1 MPATTTRIPILL
13 ILCILLT
20 LLPGCSG
27 LVTPPPPPPIPCRT
41 FYVLQPGLCDGL
53 YLIYRV
59 IDGDTVILHGVG
71 RVRLA
76 NVDAPELDTPAG
88 IAARDELIA
97 RIGDGPVHVEFV
109 RRKKPSTAGPAGSV
123 VFDRYGRILA
133 KISP

>member
-13 ILCILLT
+13 ILCILLVLPSC
-20 LLPGCSG
+20 LLP
-27 LVTPPPPPPIPCRT
+27 LPPSPHPP
-41 FYVLQPGLCDGL
+41 VSPGLQDGS
-53 YLIYRV
+53 YRVYRV
-59 IDGDTVILHGVG
+59 IDGDTLILLDVG

-76 NVDAPELDTPAG
+76 NVNAPELDTPEG

-97 RIGDGPVHVEFV
+97 RIGDRPVRVEFV

>member
-13 ILCILLT
+13 ILCILLVLPSC
-20 LLPGCSG
+20 LLP
-27 LVTPPPPPPIPCRT
+27 LPPSPHPPVP
-41 FYVLQPGLCDGL
+41 PGLQDGS
-53 YLIYRV
+53 YRVYRV
-59 IDGDTVILHGVG
+59 IDGDTLILLDVG

-76 NVDAPELDTPAG
+76 NVNAPELDTPEG

-97 RIGDGPVHVEFV
+97 RIGDRPVRVEFV
-109 RRKKPSTAGPAGSV
+109 RRKKASPAGPIGSV